1 MNGKDLQLEEVYISE
16 AVGLAL
22 HDADLGI
29 GAFKRC
35 SRNRI
40 VVVGEE
46 PRPMRGKSPG
56 ELLEHPGP
64 GGVSTRNPII
74 KKGSGL
80 GFLEL
85 LPEAAQFF
93 LQVVGLRQRSID
105 LQGSL
110 KAVVL

>member
-1 MNGKDLQLEEVYISE
+1 MNGKDLELEEIDIPK

-22 HDADLGI
+22 HDADLGV

-35 SRNRI
+35 GGDRV

-46 PRPMRGKSPG
+46 SGAMRGKSPG
-56 ELLEHPGP
+56 KLLEHLGP

-74 KKGSGL
+74 KKGTGL

-93 LQVVGLRQRSID
+93 LEIVGLRQRRID
-105 LQGSL
+105 LQRSL
-110 KAVVL
+110 KA